1 MYLRPASRKGH
12 TYWSIVEGER
22 CGDRVLQ
29 TQVLYLGRLRDA
41 PLELRT
47 DLERKVLALHDDK
60 VLHAFYAK
68 LAEYGHPVPRT
79 SPLLEEG
86 PFPLPPVDFASLCEA
101 LRDPDLTHRDLAALV
116 SRMGHPVRTE
126 ELAAI
131 GVRADLGEKTRSL
144 FLYYPRTSLPHPS
157 SAHAAKGGSIPR
169 RRSDGTPR
177 ASGSP

>member
-1 MYLRPASRKGH
+1 MHLERALSDGH
-12 TYWSIVEGER
+12 HYWSVAKTHREGDKVLK
-22 CGDRVLQ
+22 DR
-29 TQVLYLGRLRDA
+29 VLYLGRLDDLT
-41 PLELRT
+41 PHLRS
-47 DLERKVLALHDDK
+47 LRESAVLALHDDK

-68 LAEYGHPVPRT
+68 LAEYGHPVPRA

-101 LRDPDLTHRDLAALV
+101 LRDPDVTHRDVAALV

-144 FLYYPRTSLPHPS
+144 FLYYPRISLPHPS
-157 SAHAAKGGSIPR
+157 SAHAAKGGSRPR